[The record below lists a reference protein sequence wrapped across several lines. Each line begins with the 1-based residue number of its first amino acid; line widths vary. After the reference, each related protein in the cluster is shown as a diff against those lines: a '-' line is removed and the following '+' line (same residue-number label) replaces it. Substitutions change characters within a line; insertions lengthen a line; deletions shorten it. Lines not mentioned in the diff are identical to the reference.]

1 MNNRIR
7 IARTDNLQN
16 ITDPNSLNT
25 VLAEGQPFYDKAS
38 QMLFIGDGTT
48 NISQLKADSTKGITS
63 SNVQNS
69 INNVPISDI
78 IESDG
83 TTVKNATE
91 ALNFA
96 FDLHITSQEEFNNM
110 ISSDTWLNAQSVLLD
125 GQFTLTSP
133 IAIPYNILYIKGI
146 NNASITLNNLT
157 SENAISG
164 LTSSSQGYKQTYFID
179 NVSFN
184 IRTAGQASIDSFVG
198 IDLGFSTLTNCHI
211 NITYTGNAFSTV
223 TGVNCSTLINCTV
236 IVLSSTLGVTPE
248 PTTASNIIVC
258 TLNSNN
264 NITSNW
270 TRSQSLV
277 EINQKSDTYIWIGSE
292 SQFNSLSSKDD
303 NTLYFVTL

>member
-110 ISSDTWLNAQSVLLD
+110 ISSDT
-125 GQFTLTSP
+125 
-133 IAIPYNILYIKGI
+133 
-146 NNASITLNNLT
+146 
-157 SENAISG
+157 
-164 LTSSSQGYKQTYFID
+164 
-179 NVSFN
+179 
-184 IRTAGQASIDSFVG
+184 
-198 IDLGFSTLTNCHI
+198 
-211 NITYTGNAFSTV
+211 
-223 TGVNCSTLINCTV
+223 
-236 IVLSSTLGVTPE
+236 
-248 PTTASNIIVC
+248 
-258 TLNSNN
+258 
-264 NITSNW
+264 
-270 TRSQSLV
+270 
-277 EINQKSDTYIWIGSE
+277 
-292 SQFNSLSSKDD
+292 
-303 NTLYFVTL
+303 